1 MLKTPGWLQADY
13 LSILLDLFPS
23 SSSFPPL
30 LGSRQTRSRSSPP
43 RGHLAH
49 PPRGHVP
56 AISLASFSLLLT
68 PFFLA
73 SSRLSIKT
81 IVFLTGRAAFQ
92 TCGTQEN
99 KPSFLRKCQTQGLCG
114 REGSGPPPSEWSKRR
129 TERCPGE
136 PITLQLEARLR
147 DGRASWRQ
155 QSLAML
161 GYLGSRMPHAA
172 NIRI

>member
-99 KPSFLRKCQTQGLCG
+99 KPSLTQQNLIVFPHCTPNTSLQSPSGTQTDRGSISIHAYTIITARK
-114 REGSGPPPSEWSKRR
+114 RKV
-129 TERCPGE
+129 
-136 PITLQLEARLR
+136 
-147 DGRASWRQ
+147 D
-155 QSLAML
+155 
-161 GYLGSRMPHAA
+161 
-172 NIRI
+172 IRH